1 MFRLAHMVGQIIVN
15 GCFGQAEPESGGK
28 VAKVLEP
35 VQGEAY
41 VIGVD
46 EAGRGPVLGSM
57 VYG

>member
-1 MFRLAHMVGQIIVN
+1 MVGQIIVN